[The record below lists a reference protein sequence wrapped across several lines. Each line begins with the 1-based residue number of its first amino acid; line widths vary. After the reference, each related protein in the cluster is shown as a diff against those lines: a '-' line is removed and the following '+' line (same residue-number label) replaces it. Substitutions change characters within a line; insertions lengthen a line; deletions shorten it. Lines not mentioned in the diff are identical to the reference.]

1 MLVDVDDA
9 LLRFGCTATAD
20 VEAPYAR
27 TDEREHEPD
36 ADSHHD
42 NAAEDERVSSC
53 FRDNNSTLTRTA
65 RCSCNGSS

>member
-1 MLVDVDDA
+1 MLVDVYDA
-9 LLRFGCTATAD
+9 LLCFGRAAAAD

-42 NAAEDERVSSC
+42 NAAEGERISAC
-53 FRDNNSTLTRTA
+53 F
-65 RCSCNGSS
+65 